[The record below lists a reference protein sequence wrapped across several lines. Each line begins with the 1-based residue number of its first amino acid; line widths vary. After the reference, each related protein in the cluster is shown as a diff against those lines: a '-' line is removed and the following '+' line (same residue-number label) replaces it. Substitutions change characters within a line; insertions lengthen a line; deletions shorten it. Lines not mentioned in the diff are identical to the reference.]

1 MQMIRFC
8 FVRYSFFVLVKIL
21 IPTVIPIIGTAFL
34 VFGLY
39 ISVVGN
45 MLKQHVRC
53 LPYFEI
59 KHNW

>member
-1 MQMIRFC
+1 MQIIRFC
-8 FVRYSFFVLVKIL
+8 FVRYSFFFFVTIL

-34 VFGLY
+34 GIGLY

-53 LPYFEI
+53 FPYFEI